1 MDTLDCM
8 RTFVAVAA
16 QHSFTAGARQI
27 GISTKLASKYVAR
40 LEERLGAQLFNR
52 TTRSV
57 TLTDTGQAYLER
69 CLPLLD
75 QIDEMEGVI
84 QERQSELGG
93 PIRLT
98 APTGFGSRELVQA
111 VTPFQQS
118 HPKVQ
123 IEMLLSDYHAPI
135 VEEGI
140 DLAIR
145 FGKLQDSTLV
155 ARKLCDMRLV
165 VVAAPDYLQR
175 HGEPGHPKA
184 LATHNCLM
192 LQSSAQPET
201 WRFQDKDKDKVTSVL
216 VNGSFRAN
224 SPRAV
229 AHMAAGGQGIARCPY
244 YTVKPFIDAGRL
256 QLLFADREDKPLP
269 LYVVYPPSRHLTARI
284 RALIEHLA
292 KWFQSTEQNLWA
304 P

>member
-16 QHSFTAGARQI
+16 RHSFTGGARQI

-69 CLPLLD
+69 CLPVLD

-84 QERQSELGG
+84 QERQSELAG

-123 IEMLLSDYHAPI
+123 IEMLLSDYHAPL

-165 VVAAPDYLQR
+165 VVAAPDYLAR

-192 LQSSAQPET
+192 LQSSAQPER
-201 WRFQDKDKDKVTSVL
+201 WRFNEAGKVTSVL
-216 VNGSFRAN
+216 VSGSFRAN

-229 AHMAAGGQGIARCPY
+229 AHMAAGGQGIGRCPY
-244 YTVKPFIDAGRL
+244 YTVKPLVEAGRL
-256 QLLFADREDKPLP
+256 QLLFADREDAPLP

-292 KWFQSTEQNLWA
+292 KWFQSTEQNLWG

>member
-1 MDTLDCM
+1 MDRLDCM

-16 QHSFTAGARQI
+16 QSSFTGGAKQI
-27 GISTKLASKYVAR
+27 GISAKLASKYVAR
-40 LEERLGAQLFNR
+40 LEESLGAQLFHR

-69 CLPLLD
+69 CVPLLE
-75 QIDEMEGVI
+75 QLDEMEGVI
-84 QERQSELGG
+84 QERQSELAGA
-93 PIRLT
+93 IRIT

-111 VTPFQQS
+111 ITPFQQAN
-118 HPKVQ
+118 PKVQ

-140 DLAIR
+140 DLAVR
-145 FGKLQDSTLV
+145 FGALQDSTLV

-165 VVAAPDYLQR
+165 VVASPHYLNQ
-175 HGEPGHPKA
+175 HGEPQHPKA
-184 LATHNCLM
+184 LETHSCLM
-192 LQSSAQPET
+192 LMSSAQPDQ
-201 WRFQDKDKDKVTSVL
+201 WRFRVGGIDL
-216 VNGSFRAN
+216 VVPVKGSFRAN

-229 AHMAAGGQGIARCPY
+229 AHMAVGGQGIARCPY
-244 YTVKPFIDAGRL
+244 YIVKPFEDRG
-256 QLLFADREDKPLP
+256 QLKVLFAESEPEPLP

-284 RALIEHLA
+284 RALITHLA
-292 KWFQSTEQNLWA
+292 EWFQSQERAFWA

>member
-8 RTFVAVAA
+8 RCFVAVAA
-16 QHSFTAGARQI
+16 QASFTAGARQI

-40 LEERLGAQLFNR
+40 LEERLGAQLFHR

-84 QERQSELGG
+84 QERQSELAG

-111 VTPFQQS
+111 VTPFQQD

-135 VEEGI
+135 VEQGI

-165 VVAAPDYLQR
+165 VVAAPDYLAR
-175 HGEPGHPKA
+175 FGEPGHPQA
-184 LATHNCLM
+184 LATHNCLL
-192 LQSSAQPET
+192 LQSAAQPEL
-201 WRFQDKDKDKVTSVL
+201 WRFQEQGQVTSVQ

-244 YTVKPFIDAGRL
+244 YTVKPHIDAGRL
-256 QLLFADREDKPLP
+256 QLLFADREDTPLP

-292 KWFQSTEQNLWA
+292 KWFQSTDQNLWA

>member
-8 RTFVAVAA
+8 RAFVAVAA
-16 QHSFTAGARQI
+16 QHSFTGGARQI

-69 CLPLLD
+69 CIPLLD

-84 QERQSELGG
+84 QERQSELAG
-93 PIRLT
+93 PIRIT

-111 VTPFQQS
+111 VTPFQQA
-118 HPKVQ
+118 HPKVG

-145 FGKLQDSTLV
+145 FGTLQDSTLV

-165 VVAAPDYLQR
+165 VVAAPDYLAQ
-175 HGEPGHPKA
+175 HGEPGHPRA
-184 LATHNCLM
+184 LATHNCL
-192 LQSSAQPET
+192 LLLSAAQPDQ
-201 WRFQDKDKDKVTSVL
+201 WKFQTDDGVL
-216 VNGSFRAN
+216 TVQVNGHFRAN

-244 YTVKPFIDAGRL
+244 YTVKPFVEAGAL
-256 QLLFADREDKPLP
+256 QLLFADQEAGPLP

-292 KWFQSTEQNLWA
+292 QWFQSAEQNQWA

>member
-1 MDTLDCM
+1 MDILQCM
-8 RTFVAVAA
+8 RAFTAVAG
-16 QHSFTAGARQI
+16 QSSFTGGARQI

-40 LEERLGAQLFNR
+40 LEEHLGAQLLHR

-75 QIDEMEGVI
+75 QLDELEGVI

-93 PIRLT
+93 LIRLT

-111 VTPFQQS
+111 LMPFQQA

-123 IEMLLSDYHAPI
+123 IEMQLSDHHVPI

-145 FGKLQDSTLV
+145 FGQMQDSTLV
-155 ARKLCDMRLV
+155 ARRLCDMRRV
-165 VVAAPDYLQR
+165 VVAAPDYLAR
-175 HGEPGHPKA
+175 HGTPATPAA
-184 LATHNCLM
+184 LADHNCLL
-192 LQSSAQPET
+192 LQPSGQPDH
-201 WRFQDKDKDKVTSVL
+201 WRFHEGGATTEVAVG
-216 VNGSFRAN
+216 GSFRAN

-229 AHMAAGGQGIARCPY
+229 GYMALGGQGIARCPY
-244 YTVKPFIDAGRL
+244 YTVQRFVEAGQL
-256 QLLFADREDKPLP
+256 QLLLCAHEDAPLP

-292 KWFQSTEQNLWA
+292 QWFRTA
-304 P
+304 PPVSLGD